1 MGYKDYTTDYSEKM
15 SAKTSKYDALICKA
29 EMLHRDNKNEVS
41 KKEASYY
48 LEAARVCEEI
58 ASMNIGQR
66 AVANKW
72 NARKEDCME
81 KIDSIMAIIEP
92 SKKKPA
98 DVKSESGSDE
108 ELNEG
113 AVSKNENSGGVKV
126 TSSGFKTKNSC
137 QEVTA
142 ETIEKW
148 YAEKPNH
155 GFDSISGMEKE
166 RKLLNKIVEDND
178 WKEIDSF
185 INYKSV
191 NSILFYGIPGCG
203 KTFVIEAFIKEL
215 MDKGYK
221 YIRLKGSDIHSSYVG
236 VGQKVIDIAFKE
248 AMDNEPCVFFIDEFD
263 EVCVDRNIENVAEYS
278 KQATITFLQSYDSLL
293 QHKEK
298 NVIFLCATNYPAS
311 IDAAMRSRIYPV
323 YVPLPDA
330 KARTSYFEKKLEN
343 ITLSGMDYVYIA
355 KRTAECSYRDL
366 DKIISFLIG
375 GFREQAIEKS
385 KVLSESGELDK
396 QATQNAAITAIK
408 EGKIKLD
415 KELFESVMNDYSVE
429 DKSESFE
436 SLKAFRRDLAK
447 ENDNYEYEDIESL
460 EAPDDGAFKKDEAAK
475 PKPTVT
481 PVKTGGVSK
490 VKPMLRPAKS

>member
-1 MGYKDYTTDYSEKM
+1 M
-15 SAKTSKYDALICKA
+15 
-29 EMLHRDNKNEVS
+29 
-41 KKEASYY
+41 
-48 LEAARVCEEI
+48 
-58 ASMNIGQR
+58 
-66 AVANKW
+66 
-72 NARKEDCME
+72 
-81 KIDSIMAIIEP
+81 
-92 SKKKPA
+92 
-98 DVKSESGSDE
+98 
-108 ELNEG
+108 
-113 AVSKNENSGGVKV
+113 

-396 QATQNAAITAIK
+396 QATQNAAIAAIK
-408 EGKIKLD
+408 DGKIKLD

-429 DKSESFE
+429 DKYDSFE

-447 ENDNYEYEDIESL
+447 E
-460 EAPDDGAFKKDEAAK
+460 K
-475 PKPTVT
+475 
-481 PVKTGGVSK
+481 
-490 VKPMLRPAKS
+490 